1 MVETTATW
9 ALPRDLTAG
18 AAARRHVAEFLSP
31 ADEPA
36 PAGQEDLLDACELVA
51 SELAVN
57 AVRHGRPPATLFL
70 HRDGHRVR
78 VEVTCSAGTKRP
90 MVGTPAD
97 VDPQASNGR
106 GLAIVASL
114 ADDLDWTE
122 CDGRITVWA
131 VVSGPP
137 SSTP

>member
-1 MVETTATW
+1 MVERTATW

-31 ADEPA
+31 ADAPA

-57 AVRHGRPPATLFL
+57 AVRHGRPPATLLL
-70 HRDGHRVR
+70 HRDGHSVR
-78 VEVTCSAGTKRP
+78 VEVTSSAGTARP
-90 MVGTPAD
+90 RVGSLAE
-97 VDPQASNGR
+97 VDLQSSHGR

-114 ADDLDWTE
+114 ADDLDWME

-131 VVSGPP
+131 VVSG
-137 SSTP
+137 SQSATP